1 MNKMFLNI
9 RYIFLGLFKRV
20 RVRACARA
28 RLPPTHRLST
38 IIVIC
43 FCVIFD
49 HDTPTPTPRVHFFH
63 IFV

>member
-20 RVRACARA
+20 CSSTR
-28 RLPPTHRLST
+28 PLSA
-38 IIVIC
+38 IIVIWFC
-43 FCVIFD
+43 FIFD